1 MAQQT
6 QPVAQQQQQQ
16 QPQQQQPPPP
26 TAAVAATAASSVST
40 PTTPQTLPNNNNNT
54 NNSNTNNSNIILSA
68 TSNYINTNNNS
79 VLAQV
84 PLYNQSPP
92 QALYMPQG
100 HGGHHPHMSQGA
112 AMFQPQAVIPAPMS
126 SNVYVHNVTANV
138 NLHGWPQTCIQGGGA
153 PPHYL
158 GAHGELPPE
167 QVSSVFYY
175 LP

>member
-26 TAAVAATAASSVST
+26 TAAAATAASSVST
-40 PTTPQTLPNNNNNT
+40 PTTPQTLPNNNNN
-54 NNSNTNNSNIILSA
+54 NNSNTNNSNNIVSA
-68 TSNYINTNNNS
+68 TSNNINNNNNS

-84 PLYNQSPP
+84 PLYNQPPP

-167 QVSSVFYY
+167 QVSSFLYY
-175 LP
+175 IRI